1 MVQKNAKTAIVYK
14 GVSYSYTQLLQYAS
28 CYASYFSQNVDVQK
42 VMIFAENCPEYF
54 FAFYGAIKCDAI
66 VVPVDVSS
74 TANELAY
81 ILADCNPDFI
91 FISPEKRELVEKAG
105 SQAKITGK
113 IISASDIDTSAV
125 DTVEATEIPDG
136 PDEKTILI
144 IYTSGTTGSPKGVM
158 LSYRNVLF
166 MIKAVTEDIPIW
178 SHDRNV
184 MVLLPLHHILPLLGT
199 LVGPVKIGAT
209 VYIAEGLNAD
219 SILKT
224 LSEGKIALIVGVP
237 RLYETLA
244 KGVMAK
250 INAKLATKIIYK
262 IAELIGS
269 DALSKIIFRSVH
281 QKFGGHIQY
290 LICGGAALP
299 INIAKI
305 FKTLGFYIIEG
316 YGMTET
322 SPIIS
327 FTHPGK
333 RKIGYAGYP
342 LKEMDIKIEP
352 TGEICVRGE
361 NVMQGYYRRPEETAQ
376 IIRDGWLHTGDTGLI
391 DKYGVKITGRLKE
404 IMVTP
409 NGKNINP
416 EEVEQEAMQNT
427 QYIREIGVFM
437 HDSVIQAIIV
447 PEMKELRQSSEGNI
461 LETIRK
467 DIDKFN
473 KITSVYK
480 RIKRIHISSKEL
492 PKTRLGKI
500 QRFYLPLLMEQSSTK
515 LREKP
520 EDANQSKI
528 YQLLKA
534 FIQSETGFI
543 PRANDHFEIDLAMDS
558 LSRVAL
564 LNYVEISFGQTIN
577 EELLDTLNTLSKLTE
592 YIEQNSPE
600 ISAHKEISWK
610 NLLSTKTPD
619 TKIPRPGIIHFL
631 IDTIVKIYFR
641 IAYRF
646 RCNGEKNIPDE
657 PCIIVANHRS
667 ALDGLI
673 IMARLKYKMARN
685 TFFYAKEKYWRSKFA
700 RFMAGKNNVLI
711 MDINKNVKESL
722 QQISYILQQGKN
734 IVIFPE
740 GTRSRDKGI
749 KQFKNAFAILSTEL
763 NVPVVPVAISGSERA
778 VFHPVKLPRFF
789 ARICV
794 EFLQPVYPLPAQTAE
809 NLRDN
814 VEERI
819 KNRLESQPVSL
830 HS

>member
-28 CYASYFSQNVDVQK
+28 CYATYFSQTENLQK

-54 FAFYGAIKCDAI
+54 FALYGAMKCKAI

-81 ILADCNPDFI
+81 MLADCNPDYI
-91 FISPEKRELVEKAG
+91 FISPEKRELVEKAR
-105 SQAKITGK
+105 SQANVTGRTVC
-113 IISASDIDTSAV
+113 AADIDTSAV
-125 DTVEATEIPDG
+125 DTVEATDIPDG
-136 PDEKTILI
+136 RPDETILI

-158 LSYRNVLF
+158 LSYGNVLF
-166 MIKAVTEDIPIW
+166 MIKAVTEDIPVW

-184 MVLLPLHHILPLLGT
+184 MVLLPVHHILPLLGT
-199 LVGPVKIGAT
+199 LIGPLKIGAT
-209 VYIAEGLNAD
+209 VYIAEGLNAE
-219 SILKT
+219 SIMKT
-224 LSEGKIALIVGVP
+224 LNEGKIALIVGVP

-250 INAKLATKIIYK
+250 INAKPATKIIYK
-262 IAELIGS
+262 MAELIGS

-290 LICGGAALP
+290 LVCGGAALP
-299 INIAKI
+299 VSVAKT

-342 LKEMDIKIEP
+342 LEGMDIKLEP

-361 NVMQGYYRRPEETAQ
+361 NVMQGYYRRSEETAQ

-391 DKYGVKITGRLKE
+391 DQNGLKITGRLKE

-416 EEVEQEAMQNT
+416 EEIEQEAMQHT

-437 HDSVIQAIIV
+437 HDSIIQAIIV

-461 LETIRK
+461 VETIRK

-473 KITSVYK
+473 RITSVYK

-500 QRFYLPLLMEQSSTK
+500 QRFHLPLLMEQPRLK
-515 LREKP
+515 VHENP
-520 EDANQSKI
+520 EEASRSKV

-534 FIQSETGFI
+534 FIESETGFI

-564 LNYVEISFGQTIN
+564 LNYVEVSFGRIIS
-577 EELLDTLNTLSKLTE
+577 EEQLDSLNTLSILSE
-592 YIEQNSPE
+592 HIEQHSPR
-600 ISAHKEISWK
+600 IAAHREISWK
-610 NLLSTKTPD
+610 NLLSNISD
-619 TKIPRPGIIHFL
+619 TTIPKPGMIHFVL
-631 IDTIVKIYFR
+631 DLFVKIILR
-641 IAYRF
+641 AMYRF
-646 RCNGEKNIPDE
+646 RSEGEKNIPDE

-673 IMARLKYKMARN
+673 ISARLKYKIARN
-685 TFFYAKEKYWRSKFA
+685 TFFFAKEKYWRSKFA
-700 RFMAGKNNVLI
+700 RFMAAKNNVLV

-722 QQISYILQQGKN
+722 QQISCILQQGKN
-734 IVIFPE
+734 IIIFPE
-740 GTRSRDKGI
+740 GTRSRDRGM

-778 VFHPVKLPRFF
+778 VFRPIKIPRLFTRL
-789 ARICV
+789 AV
-794 EFLQPVYPLPAQTAE
+794 EFLPPVYPQPAQTAE
-809 NLRDN
+809 NLRDH

-819 KNRLESQPVSL
+819 KNRLEAKL
-830 HS
+830 K